1 MNNTTAIRRA
11 CLAFIAALSLAGGP
25 AFAQDAAPEEA
36 ENYVDMEENE
46 GITLTETRDRGPAV
60 PEISP
65 YGRHNTVSD
74 EAIKAQGSRDLL
86 DALRN
91 VPGVSFSKRN
101 SIGGDTGTS
110 LYIRGRGASHP
121 SVETVTNFDGV
132 PRNGSI
138 YGQSMPDS
146 FSLGIA
152 SRIDVYKSPQPS
164 AFGAGYA
171 LVDVIPRYQ
180 DKQGW
185 SAETGAFLGSFL
197 TWGETAA
204 FGYRKRA
211 FDIFAAQGW
220 ASTEG
225 HREHSAAYQ
234 QNYYLNTGWWI
245 NPYWDIRLLGNFV
258 NAQSE
263 RPRREGQNPAD
274 ILPSF
279 KTDSFL
285 GTLTVNNTL
294 DKAAGYAKLY
304 YDYTDFYWLDEN
316 PRPLHP
322 DTKEYYSIQRLR
334 NFGARLKE
342 TLRLWQGGEI
352 ITGGDFDFTLTSN
365 LDHNDDNP
373 AVLTAFPDMFLF
385 SPYIAA
391 SQTFNFGKY
400 GEFYIIPQ
408 AGVRGY
414 IHTVWADAAA
424 PQFGLTI
431 GYKDTAVHGNYVV
444 GNVYPAPANIQ
455 GLVNS
460 SGVDGTNLKSVR
472 PEVVYH
478 YEAGVSHRFG
488 SIAALGGSFF
498 FDDGRNRIIA
508 AGFVPENASLV
519 SYFRITGVELY
530 ASLSPIPDLS
540 VFAGGTW
547 MAVEARGEDGVVVTQ
562 MPFTPD
568 LSVSAG
574 FTWKLTCFNIRVLD
588 GLTLSADYRFLGG
601 LYANTNLQ
609 FSAGFVNSGNTS
621 KLEDQHI
628 LHLRLSYATAYAQ
641 WRIDAAEVFLDID
654 NALNQAYQYWPGY
667 PMPGITLTG
676 GINLKFK

>member
-1 MNNTTAIRRA
+1 
-11 CLAFIAALSLAGGP
+11 
-25 AFAQDAAPEEA
+25 
-36 ENYVDMEENE
+36 
-46 GITLTETRDRGPAV
+46 
-60 PEISP
+60 
-65 YGRHNTVSD
+65 
-74 EAIKAQGSRDLL
+74 
-86 DALRN
+86 
-91 VPGVSFSKRN
+91 
-101 SIGGDTGTS
+101 
-110 LYIRGRGASHP
+110 
-121 SVETVTNFDGV
+121 VETVTNFDGV

-180 DKQGW
+180 DEQGW

-197 TWGETAA
+197 TWGETVA

-211 FDIFAAQGW
+211 FDVFAAQGW

-274 ILPSF
+274 TLPTF

-285 GTLTVNNTL
+285 GTLTVNNTF

-304 YDYTDFYWLDEN
+304 CDYTDFYWLDEN
-316 PRPLHP
+316 PRPP
-322 DTKEYYSIQRLR
+322 NPAPKDYYSIQTLR

-342 TLRLWQGGEI
+342 SLWLWKSGEI
-352 ITGGDFDFTLTSN
+352 IAGSDFDFTLTSN
-365 LDHNDDNP
+365 IDNNDDQP
-373 AVLTAFPDMFLF
+373 ELLTAFPDMFLF
-385 SPYIAA
+385 SPYLAA
-391 SQTFNFGKY
+391 SQTFSFGTY
-400 GEFYIIPQ
+400 GEFSIIPQ

-414 IHTVWADAAA
+414 IHTLWADAFA
-424 PQFGLTI
+424 PQFGLTLV
-431 GYKDTAVHGNYVV
+431 YKDTALHGNYVI
-444 GNVYPAPANIQ
+444 GCIYPAPANIQ

-460 SGVDGTNLKSVR
+460 GGLDAADLNRVR
-472 PEVVYH
+472 PELVYH
-478 YEAGVSHRFG
+478 YEAGISHQFDG
-488 SIAALGGSFF
+488 IAALGGSYF

-530 ASLSPIPDLS
+530 GSLSPIPDLS

-568 LSVSAG
+568 FSVSAG
-574 FTWKLTCFNIRVLD
+574 LSWKLSCFNIPALA
-588 GLTLSADYRFLGG
+588 GLALSADYRFLGG

-609 FSAGFVNSGNTS
+609 FNAGFVNSGDTS

-628 LHLRLSYATAYAQ
+628 LHLRLSYAVSYPK
-641 WRIDAAEVFLDID
+641 WRVDAAEVFLDID
-654 NALNQAYQYWPGY
+654 NALNRPYQYWPGY

-676 GINLKFK
+676 GINVKFK